1 MTRDKNPRDSDFYYP
16 LKSCFRRTARNKT
29 DKDDQMVT
37 LNKDGTE
44 RKKREP
50 KAKKKDDPHGK
61 SSKEQVN
68 TQRNVMRETLRQL
81 NEKRKDDP
89 EAFEIGSVYDLALG
103 LELWLND
110 NSKVRVSLVEYI
122 ERAKMVVF
130 AHSNASA
137 ARSMMLLRQCIAFS

>member
-1 MTRDKNPRDSDFYYP
+1 
-16 LKSCFRRTARNKT
+16 
-29 DKDDQMVT
+29 MVT

-50 KAKKKDDPHGK
+50 NKAKKKDGVGDPTKGGGK
-61 SSKEQVN
+61 SQSKEQLN

-81 NEKRKDDP
+81 KEKRKDDP

-110 NSKVRVSLVEYI
+110 NSKVRVSLLVEYI
-122 ERAKMVVF
+122 DERAKMVVF

>member
-1 MTRDKNPRDSDFYYP
+1 MRFEREREHNTASERDDDSFCSDFKP
-16 LKSCFRRTARNKT
+16 GTKQILLVLLLLL
-29 DKDDQMVT
+29 MVT

-50 KAKKKDDPHGK
+50 KAKKKDGVGDPTKGGGK
-61 SSKEQVN
+61 SQSKEQLN

-81 NEKRKDDP
+81 KEKRKDDP

-110 NSKVRVSLVEYI
+110 NSKVRGFSLVFGTI
-122 ERAKMVVF
+122 
-130 AHSNASA
+130 
-137 ARSMMLLRQCIAFS
+137 

>member
-1 MTRDKNPRDSDFYYP
+1 
-16 LKSCFRRTARNKT
+16 
-29 DKDDQMVT
+29 MVT

-50 KAKKKDDPHGK
+50 KAKKKDWGDPKGGK
-61 SSKEQVN
+61 SKEQVN

-81 NEKRKDDP
+81 KEKRKDDP

-122 ERAKMVVF
+122 GRAKMVVF

>member
-1 MTRDKNPRDSDFYYP
+1 MRFEREREHTTPASERDDFDSFCSSDF
-16 LKSCFRRTARNKT
+16 NKPGT
-29 DKDDQMVT
+29 KQILLVLLLLLLMVT

-50 KAKKKDDPHGK
+50 KAKKKHGVGDPTKGGGK
-61 SSKEQVN
+61 SQSKEQLN

-81 NEKRKDDP
+81 KEKRKDDP

-110 NSKVRVSLVEYI
+110 NSKVRGFSLVFGTI
-122 ERAKMVVF
+122 
-130 AHSNASA
+130 
-137 ARSMMLLRQCIAFS
+137 

>member
-1 MTRDKNPRDSDFYYP
+1 
-16 LKSCFRRTARNKT
+16 
-29 DKDDQMVT
+29 MVT

-50 KAKKKDDPHGK
+50 KAKKKDDPKGGK

-81 NEKRKDDP
+81 KEKRKDDP

-110 NSKVRVSLVEYI
+110 NSKVRVCSFGKLYI
-122 ERAKMVVF
+122 VCLLEKERAKMLCLR
-130 AHSNASA
+130 SNASA
-137 ARSMMLLRQCIAFS
+137 ARSMMLLRQFIAFS

>member
-1 MTRDKNPRDSDFYYP
+1 MRFEREREHTTPASERDDFDSFCCSDFKP
-16 LKSCFRRTARNKT
+16 GTKQILLVLLLLLL
-29 DKDDQMVT
+29 MVT

-50 KAKKKDDPHGK
+50 KAKKKDGVGDPTKGGGK
-61 SSKEQVN
+61 SQSKEQLN

-81 NEKRKDDP
+81 KEKRKDDP

-110 NSKVRVSLVEYI
+110 NSKVRGFSLVFGTI
-122 ERAKMVVF
+122 
-130 AHSNASA
+130 
-137 ARSMMLLRQCIAFS
+137 

>member
-1 MTRDKNPRDSDFYYP
+1 
-16 LKSCFRRTARNKT
+16 
-29 DKDDQMVT
+29 MVT

-50 KAKKKDDPHGK
+50 KAKKKDGVGDPTKGGGE
-61 SSKEQVN
+61 SQSKEQLN

-81 NEKRKDDP
+81 KEKRKDDP

-122 ERAKMVVF
+122 GRAKMVVF

>member
-1 MTRDKNPRDSDFYYP
+1 
-16 LKSCFRRTARNKT
+16 
-29 DKDDQMVT
+29 MVT

-50 KAKKKDDPHGK
+50 KAKKKDGGGDPTKGK
-61 SSKEQVN
+61 SQSKEQLN

-81 NEKRKDDP
+81 KEKRKDDP

-110 NSKVRVSLVEYI
+110 NSKVRGFSLLFGTFLRGQKWCCVCVCVCVCIALES
-122 ERAKMVVF
+122 F
-130 AHSNASA
+130 DD
-137 ARSMMLLRQCIAFS
+137 MLLRQYISRVLVND

>member
-1 MTRDKNPRDSDFYYP
+1 
-16 LKSCFRRTARNKT
+16 
-29 DKDDQMVT
+29 MVT

-50 KAKKKDDPHGK
+50 KAKKKDGGDPTKGGGK
-61 SSKEQVN
+61 SQSKEQLN

-81 NEKRKDDP
+81 KEKRKDDP

-122 ERAKMVVF
+122 GRAKMVVF
-130 AHSNASA
+130 AQSNASA

>member
-1 MTRDKNPRDSDFYYP
+1 
-16 LKSCFRRTARNKT
+16 
-29 DKDDQMVT
+29 MVT

-50 KAKKKDDPHGK
+50 NKAKKKDGGDPKGGK
-61 SSKEQVN
+61 SKEQVN
-68 TQRNVMRETLRQL
+68 AQRNVMRETLRQL
-81 NEKRKDDP
+81 KEKRKDDP

>member
-1 MTRDKNPRDSDFYYP
+1 
-16 LKSCFRRTARNKT
+16 
-29 DKDDQMVT
+29 MVT

-110 NSKVRVSLVEYI
+110 NSKVRVCSFGKLHMCLLEK
-122 ERAKMVVF
+122 ERAKMLCLR
-130 AHSNASA
+130 SNASA
-137 ARSMMLLRQCIAFS
+137 ARSMMLLRQFIAFS

>member
-1 MTRDKNPRDSDFYYP
+1 ME
-16 LKSCFRRTARNKT
+16 
-29 DKDDQMVT
+29 T

-50 KAKKKDDPHGK
+50 KAKKKDGDPKGGK
-61 SSKEQVN
+61 SHQSKEQVN

-81 NEKRKDDP
+81 KEKRKDDP

-122 ERAKMVVF
+122 GRAKMVMF

>member
-1 MTRDKNPRDSDFYYP
+1 
-16 LKSCFRRTARNKT
+16 
-29 DKDDQMVT
+29 MVT

-50 KAKKKDDPHGK
+50 NKAKKKDGGGDPTKGGK
-61 SSKEQVN
+61 SKEQVN
-68 TQRNVMRETLRQL
+68 AQRNVMRETLRQL
-81 NEKRKDDP
+81 KEKRKDDP

-130 AHSNASA
+130 AHSNNASA

>member
-1 MTRDKNPRDSDFYYP
+1 
-16 LKSCFRRTARNKT
+16 
-29 DKDDQMVT
+29 MVT

-50 KAKKKDDPHGK
+50 NKAKKKDGGGDPTKGGK
-61 SSKEQVN
+61 SKEQVN
-68 TQRNVMRETLRQL
+68 AQRNVMRETLRQL
-81 NEKRKDDP
+81 KEKRKDDP

-110 NSKVRVSLVEYI
+110 NSKVRVSLLVEYI
-122 ERAKMVVF
+122 DERAKMVVF